1 MKTVTGYIAD
11 MKYIY
16 MSLIDKFPSS
26 IASIDFLKFE
36 MSLKMTLKVVTSD
49 MLQKVEAAC

>member
-1 MKTVTGYIAD
+1 